1 MSKAADL
8 EKEKSEADDEE
19 NESSGERAASANEDD
34 EAAKATLKDDAEDEA
49 EPKAEAKEEPKDE
62 PRDAAAP
69 AQLGH
74 KRFVYAGYMGGAI
87 GIAFLISKIGNVAW
101 YRLSQWKPQWGL
113 GDPKDELIMAAGALI
128 GGAVALYYWRKK
140 KARQYIEE
148 VAEELSKV
156 TWPSRKEV
164 TQSTMVVVFTTLVMT
179 VFFALMDQFWRYV
192 TDKIYSF

>member
-1 MSKAADL
+1 MSKSADL
-8 EKEKSEADDEE
+8 DTDKPDADEDEP
-19 NESSGERAASANEDD
+19 SGEREAKSKAEDVPEDVREAEKAAADA
-34 EAAKATLKDDAEDEA
+34 EAAEVG
-49 EPKAEAKEEPKDE
+49 
-62 PRDAAAP
+62 AP
-69 AQLGH
+69 QQLGH

-87 GIAFLISKIGNVAW
+87 AIAFLLSKVGNLVW
-101 YRLSQWKPQWGL
+101 YRVSQWKPQWGL
-113 GDPKDELIMAAGALI
+113 GDPKDELIMGIGAAIGAI
-128 GGAVALYYWRKK
+128 VALYYWRKK

-164 TQSTMVVVFTTLVMT
+164 TNSTAVVVFTTLSMT